1 MLLLAHVGYTVGAGW
16 AAQRLRLKNRVDFRL
31 LAFTAIFPD
40 ILDRTLYLL
49 IIPDAQKGRLIAH
62 TAVFQLASLSALVAI
77 RRSFWFYGVASLA
90 HLALDAQGLPTKHA
104 FWPLLGSELENVNIV
119 RGSAGAAGQSFGE
132 RVLGRLKVITN
143 TYSKADMRAI
153 LLECGGL
160 AVLAAFVVGTRL
172 YERRRLLSLLRRG
185 SAFGR

>member
-1 MLLLAHVGYTVGAGW
+1 M
-16 AAQRLRLKNRVDFRL
+16 AQRLRLKNPVDFRL
-31 LAFTAIFPD
+31 LALMAFFPD
-40 ILDRTLYLL
+40 IVDRALSFL
-49 IIPDAQKGRLIAH
+49 IVPEAQKGRLIAP

-160 AVLAAFVVGTRL
+160 APSVVFFFPGYAATAADFNRL
-172 YERRRLLSLLRRG
+172 RSPGLPRSSRTTLRTHPLQRF
-185 SAFGR
+185 SYQ